1 MVEPLNVLIHS
12 HLQQVHTDGRLDLR
26 VDQYSHSST
35 AKIFTY
41 SANVDTTNIG
51 EVFYRET
58 KDPFLLKKAAA
69 LMLSLLPELSDATP
83 TSLFVTTWFYVGYYD
98 GHSDKVTM
106 YNT

>member
-1 MVEPLNVLIHS
+1 M
-12 HLQQVHTDGRLDLR
+12 
-26 VDQYSHSST
+26 DQYSHSST

-69 LMLSLLPELSDATP
+69 LMLSLLPEQSDATP
-83 TSLFVTTWFYVGYYD
+83 TSLFIATWFYVGYYD
-98 GHSDKVTM
+98 GHSDKVAT
-106 YNT
+106 TPSSCHLWFWDT